1 MSTVLSNLPYA
12 NLIKKVGI
20 TGIAQVVIQF
30 IGFVSGILIIRNL
43 SIQEYALYTLSNTL
57 LGTMTILADGG
68 ISMGV
73 MSEGGKVWKSR
84 QLLGEV
90 LATGIAMRRKFA
102 IYSLVVMV
110 PSSVY
115 LLMNNGASWMMS
127 ILISISII
135 PTFYMSLTG
144 SIYEIAP
151 KLHQDIIRLQKIQ
164 IWLNIGR
171 LGLLSLSI
179 FIFPWAFLAL
189 FSAGL
194 PQIWSN
200 AKLKKLGNKY
210 ANLSQ
215 NVSKEIEGRI
225 YNVVKRIL
233 PGSIYY
239 SVSGQLVVW
248 ILSLLGSNLIIAQV
262 GALGRLSILINL
274 VNIVFMIIIVPR
286 FSRSSEDRMV
296 LLKKSIVIILLFL
309 VVLMILN
316 SSIYILKD
324 HILGLLGEEYS
335 ELSNELV
342 LSFIAGSVATTAGLI
357 YSLYTS
363 RGWMISPIIYIP
375 INLLSFLFFALSLD
389 LSNAENAIKINIY
402 TAGVQCIMNFAFL
415 YHKINECK
423 NV

>member
-1 MSTVLSNLPYA
+1 MRTALSKLSYV

-20 TGIAQVVIQF
+20 TGLAQVTIQF

-90 LATGIAMRRKFA
+90 LATGVAMRRKFA

-135 PTFYMSLTG
+135 PAFYMSLTG

-402 TAGVQCIMNFAFL
+402 TAGVQCIMNFVFL